1 MNTNCKNK
9 PADESVVRHADAGRH
24 NHRATHGTLGRASSV
39 APQLENRMASDF
51 DPLVPPAAAARML
64 GTHRVTIHRWVK
76 QGILPP
82 PIRITSHKIGWRQS
96 TLEALLRSRDPE
108 FK

>member
-1 MNTNCKNK
+1 
-9 PADESVVRHADAGRH
+9 
-24 NHRATHGTLGRASSV
+24 
-39 APQLENRMASDF
+39 MASDF

-96 TLEALLRSRDPE
+96 TIEKVLADREPGGA
-108 FK
+108 K

>member
-1 MNTNCKNK
+1 MT
-9 PADESVVRHADAGRH
+9 
-24 NHRATHGTLGRASSV
+24 
-39 APQLENRMASDF
+39 DF

-82 PIRITSHKIGWRQS
+82 PIRITSHKIGWRLS
-96 TLEALLRSRDPE
+96 TIEKVLIDREPGGS
-108 FK
+108 K